1 VSLVL
6 WRCSFGIRKSIWPVK
21 GEWWGIGV
29 VICLERG
36 ADCLH
41 LVDLMPLHPK
51 TLSPLA
57 SFKSRLVLPF
67 WYQLTQVVL
76 KKRPFTAVCSS
87 SSSSRY
93 RSSYLPCHVCC
104 KWLYG
109 CLMASFCCL
118 ENTVCWV
125 WQLITVV
132 PPSTLIGSHSVMT
145 QSVSYSNDRKCSRS
159 FSAPCDTALDDTTA
173 TVVRVSFSEWQHELL
188 YCLSVAVNGHC
199 MIKVTTVKPA

>member
-41 LVDLMPLHPK
+41 MVDLMPLHPR
-51 TLSPLA
+51 TL
-57 SFKSRLVLPF
+57 
-67 WYQLTQVVL
+67 
-76 KKRPFTAVCSS
+76 CSS

-104 KWLYG
+104 EWLYG

-145 QSVSYSNDRKCSRS
+145 QSVSYSNDCKCSRS

-199 MIKVTTVKPA
+199 MIKVTTVKPD